1 MQSLSA
7 LRLHPIVQTV
17 SRIAQDVRA
26 PVYLV
31 GGAVRDALCGFER
44 VHDFDFALFDGFDE
58 LVAAFA
64 RSQRG
69 TVIPW
74 DVDQQRVVFRQGGSR
89 ITADFSRMRKADIT
103 LDLQL
108 RDFTVNA
115 MALALHEPGTCLIDP
130 LGGQAD
136 IQARCLRMCSEQA
149 FEADPLRMLRAFRF
163 ARQLSCAIEPLT
175 LASIHRSSAL
185 IVRSARERVKRE
197 LFAILHAPER
207 EASLR
212 ALFESGLLAQLLP
225 DIAVMDGVQQS
236 APHEHTLFE
245 HCLRTAGFLDEAL
258 RIMQARRGDLQAQ
271 CGEYLNQSLEEG
283 VTMMALLSFA
293 ALLHDIGKPACA
305 SEHGGRIHFY
315 GHERSGARIIRRM
328 ARGVGLG
335 RTAQSMLAA
344 LVENHMRILHMSLLE
359 SVSERAKARFVRDC
373 GPAAAGVCL
382 LAIADS
388 LATGASPAYRQP
400 SQHMRAI
407 AAELCAR
414 ILVSSDLQ
422 ETAPL
427 LTGADVMAVLQT
439 TQGPQVG
446 RILKQSA
453 QLERDGTLQDR
464 EAALAW
470 LRNQKT
476 TD

>member
-1 MQSLSA
+1 MQCISH

-17 SRIAQDVRA
+17 SRIAQDVRT

-31 GGAVRDALCGFER
+31 GGAVRDALCGLER

-64 RSQRG
+64 RLRRG

-74 DVDQQRVVFRQGGSR
+74 DDDQQRVVFRQGDDR
-89 ITADFSRMRKADIT
+89 ITADFSRMRRPDIIF
-103 LDLQL
+103 DLQQ

-136 IQARCLRMCSEQA
+136 LTARCLRMCSEQA
-149 FEADPLRMLRAFRF
+149 FEADPLRMLRAFRL

-175 LASIHRSSAL
+175 LASIYRSSSL

-212 ALFESGLLAQLLP
+212 ALFDSGLLARLLP

-236 APHEHTLFE
+236 APHEYDLFE
-245 HCLRTAGFLDEAL
+245 HCLRSAGFLDEAL
-258 RIMQARRGDLQAQ
+258 RIMQACRSDLQAQ
-271 CGEYLNQSLEEG
+271 YDEYLNQSLEEG
-283 VTMMALLSFA
+283 VTMLSLLSFA
-293 ALLHDIGKPACA
+293 ALLHDIGKPECF
-305 SEHGGRIHFY
+305 SEQAGRIHFY
-315 GHERSGARIIRRM
+315 GHERSGARIIRSM
-328 ARGVGLG
+328 ARSVGLG
-335 RTAQSMLAA
+335 RKAQSVLCV
-344 LVENHMRILHMSLLE
+344 LVEQHMRILHMSLLE

-373 GPAAAGVCL
+373 GPVAAGVCL

-388 LATGASPAYRQP
+388 LATGSSPAYRQ
-400 SQHMRAI
+400 SSRHVCDS
-407 AAELCAR
+407 AADLCAR
-414 ILVSSDLQ
+414 IFASSDLQ
-422 ETAPL
+422 ETEPL
-427 LTGADVMAVLQT
+427 LTGADVMAVLQSG
-439 TQGPQVG
+439 QGPHVG
-446 RILKQSA
+446 RILRQA
-453 QLERDGTLQDR
+453 ARLERNGTLQDR
-464 EAALAW
+464 EAALTW
-470 LRNQKT
+470 LRTQRP

>member
-1 MQSLSA
+1 MQPFSA

-17 SRIAQDVRA
+17 SRIAQAART
-26 PVYLV
+26 PVFLV
-31 GGAVRDALCGFER
+31 GGAVRDALSGIDGA
-44 VHDFDFALFDGFDE
+44 HDFDFALFDGFDG

-64 RSQRG
+64 RLQRG
-69 TVIPW
+69 KVIPW

-89 ITADFSRMRKADIT
+89 ITADFSRMRSPDII
-103 LDLQL
+103 LDLQQ

-136 IQARCLRMCSEQA
+136 LDARCLRMCSDQA

-175 LASIHRSSAL
+175 LAGIHRSSAL

-212 ALFESGLLAQLLP
+212 ALFDAGLLAQLLP

-245 HCLRTAGFLDEAL
+245 HSLRTAGFLDEAL
-258 RIMQARRGDLQAQ
+258 RITLACRGDLQAQ

-283 VTMMALLSFA
+283 VSMMALLSFA
-293 ALLHDIGKPACA
+293 GLLHDIGKPECA
-305 SEHGGRIHFY
+305 SEQAGRIHFY
-315 GHERSGARIIRRM
+315 GHERSGARIIRSM
-328 ARGVGLG
+328 ALAVGLG
-335 RTAQSMLAA
+335 RKAQSVLAV
-344 LVENHMRILHMSLLE
+344 LVEQHMRILHMSLLE
-359 SVSERAKARFVRDC
+359 SVTERAKARFVRDC

-388 LATGASPAYRQP
+388 LATGSGSEYRESSRRVRDIASD
-400 SQHMRAI
+400 I
-407 AAELCAR
+407 CAR

-422 ETAPL
+422 ESEPL
-427 LTGADVMAVLQT
+427 LTGADVMAVLQSG
-439 TQGPQVG
+439 QGPHVG
-446 RILKQSA
+446 RILKTAA
-453 QLERDGTLQDR
+453 QLERNGTLLDR
-464 EAALAW
+464 EGALAW
-470 LRNQKT
+470 LCSQRP